1 MSQFFSENE
10 KLFLELFEKRKEK
23 IFNLDFSNEGYNR
36 LVNGSN
42 LFVNGFVNGFLYDD
56 KDIYRVIIVF
66 VSSQEEVIASGYF
79 LNFVVN
85 CSRCSKYKRFF

>member
-56 KDIYRVIIVF
+56 IDIYRVIIVF
-66 VSSQEEVIASGYF
+66 VSSQEEVIASGYI

>member
-42 LFVNGFVNGFLYDD
+42 LFVIGFVNGFLYDD
-56 KDIYRVIIVF
+56 IDIYRVIIVF

-85 CSRCSKYKRFF
+85 CSRCNKYKRFF

>member
-23 IFNLDFSNEGYNR
+23 IFNLDFLNEGYNR

-42 LFVNGFVNGFLYDD
+42 LFVIGFVNGFLYDD
-56 KDIYRVIIVF
+56 IDIYRVIIVF
-66 VSSQEEVIASGYF
+66 VSSQEEVIAFGYF

>member
-66 VSSQEEVIASGYF
+66 VSSQEEVIALGYF